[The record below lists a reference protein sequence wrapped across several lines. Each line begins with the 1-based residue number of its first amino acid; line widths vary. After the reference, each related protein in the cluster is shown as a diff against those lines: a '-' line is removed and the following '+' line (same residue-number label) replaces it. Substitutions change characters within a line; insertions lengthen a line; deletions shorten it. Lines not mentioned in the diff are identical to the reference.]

1 MRVIGVVDLL
11 AGRAVH
17 ARAGRRESYRPV
29 TAVAGSPIEAGDAL
43 GLARAYMDRLGL
55 TEMYA
60 ADLDAIMGTK
70 GDGPRG
76 GPDGGPDK
84 VRPAGASQDAIVA
97 AMAAL
102 GAPLWL
108 DAGVS
113 SADRARHALDLG
125 AARVVVGLETL
136 TSFDALTRIC
146 AALGGDRVAFSLD
159 LRDGK
164 PVFAAGASDGVGP
177 GEPAHVVAARAA
189 HSGAGAVIVL
199 DLARVGTGAGLD
211 LALIARVR
219 ETTPGLTLVAGGGIG
234 GLEDLV
240 RLADSGC
247 DGALVATALH
257 DGRLGAAEVT
267 AARRLAGH
275 RSPTL

>member
-146 AALGGDRVAFSLD
+146 AELGGDRVAFSLD

-164 PVFAAGASDGVGP
+164 PVFAAGAGGGAGP
-177 GEPAHVVAARAA
+177 GEPAYIVAARAA

-257 DGRLGAAEVT
+257 DGRIGAGEIA
-267 AARRLAGH
+267 AARRH
-275 RSPTL
+275 PSFSR